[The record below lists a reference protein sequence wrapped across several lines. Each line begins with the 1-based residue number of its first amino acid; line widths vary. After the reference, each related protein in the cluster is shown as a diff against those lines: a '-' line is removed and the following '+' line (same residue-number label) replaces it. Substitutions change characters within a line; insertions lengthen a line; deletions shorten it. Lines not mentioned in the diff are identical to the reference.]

1 MMNWLKTITLSDII
15 TLALILIGIAS
26 ALIAYIKAKKSG
38 NTAGQVEILNKIPE
52 LVIKAEQ
59 LFGAGNGSAKLQYV
73 MNELRIFALE
83 RRIKVDNAT
92 LENSVNTMV
101 NVSNNVN
108 VGKLTTP
115 SKPDA
120 QPDNITTGVEDKQNT
135 TTNIEII

>member
-1 MMNWLKTITLSDII
+1 MMNWLKSITLSDII

-26 ALIAYIKAKKSG
+26 TIIGYIKARKSG

-52 LVIKAEQ
+52 LVIRAEQ

-83 RRIKVDNAT
+83 HKVRVDNDV
-92 LENSVNTMV
+92 LKNSVNTIV

-108 VGKLTTP
+108 TSKITP

-120 QPDNITTGVEDKQNT
+120 QPDNITTGVEDKQGT
-135 TTNIEII
+135 IANIEII